1 LLLGL
6 LVASALAAI
15 GTWVAFGDGTRHFS
29 MMGFIFGHVGEGIG
43 RTAFGIGAIISW
55 LIVAT
60 MARVAAK
67 KIFGKNS

>member
-6 LVASALAAI
+6 LVASSLAAI
-15 GTWVAFGDGTRHFS
+15 GTWVAFGGGRRHFS
-29 MMGFIFGHVGEGIG
+29 MMRFIFGHVGEGIG